1 MKKHLI
7 IFGSEGALGKSSA
20 EYFLTQNFDSYYFF
34 DRKYS
39 EEKAVSGK
47 VSKFKIADLSEEKNV
62 AEAFSKIDKRKEDRY
77 YLFCTIG
84 GYAGGSLL
92 KDTDYEEWLKMQKIN
107 LNIPFLIGKFFFK
120 FVTETRGGSIC
131 FTSAQISLTPNKKVI
146 SYSTSKNSLNYFVK
160 SFAEEGKAFGIK
172 VNSIAPLILDTEA
185 NRKWIEDQSEMVH
198 PKNAAEKVNLIF
210 FDDEIESG
218 EIIVLKNDDEV

>member
-7 IFGSEGALGKSSA
+7 IFGAEGELGKSSVDF
-20 EYFLTQNFDSYYFF
+20 FLTKDFNSFYFF

-39 EEKAVSGK
+39 ENEINSEQVNKI
-47 VSKFKIADLSEEKNV
+47 KIADLSEEKNV
-62 AEAFSKIDKRKEDRY
+62 EEAFSKIKKTKEDKY

-84 GYAGGSLL
+84 GYAGGEFI
-92 KDTDYEEWLKMQKIN
+92 KDTAYEEWLNMQKIN

-120 FVTETRGGSIC
+120 FVSETNGGSIC
-131 FTSAQISLTPNKKVI
+131 FTSAQISLTPGKKVI

-172 VNSIAPLILDTEA
+172 VNAVAPLILDTEA
-185 NRKWIEDQSEMVH
+185 NRSWNNNKSEMVH
-198 PKNAAEKVNLIF
+198 PKKAAELVDKIF
-210 FDDEIESG
+210 FGDEIETG
-218 EIIVLKNDDEV
+218 RIIVLKNDEQV